1 MAVFIREATIN
12 DADTIYQFVSALQKK
27 EFDKEAIY
35 KIYNSNISNQDNLYL
50 IAVDETQPIGYISCH
65 SQWLL
70 HHQGKVA
77 EIQEMYV
84 KPEYRSQGIGKMLMM
99 DVKERSKALGAVQ
112 LEVTTRA
119 IREGAI
125 KFYKREE
132 FQDSHKKLVYYF

>member
-1 MAVFIREATIN
+1 MAAFIREASIN
-12 DADTIYQFVSALQKK
+12 DADAIYQFVCALQNK
-27 EFDKEAIY
+27 EFDKESIY
-35 KIYNSNISNQDNLYL
+35 KIYNSNLYNQDNLYL
-50 IAVDETQPIGYISCH
+50 VAVDASKPIGYVSCH
-65 SQWLL
+65 LQWLL

-132 FQDSHKKLVYYF
+132 FDDSHKKLVYYF

>member
-12 DADTIYQFVSALQKK
+12 DADTIYQFVCALQKK

-65 SQWLL
+65 LQWLL

-125 KFYKREE
+125 KFYQREE